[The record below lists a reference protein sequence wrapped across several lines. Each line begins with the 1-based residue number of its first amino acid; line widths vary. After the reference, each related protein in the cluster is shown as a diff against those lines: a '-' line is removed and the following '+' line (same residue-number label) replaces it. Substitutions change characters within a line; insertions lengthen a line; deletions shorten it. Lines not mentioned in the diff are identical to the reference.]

1 MKKWAGALLIG
12 LGVFLV
18 IAAPLVRFYLA
29 PSLVKIPIDQES
41 SSESEA
47 TGATYLE
54 RATASLKFN
63 QTVRATRE
71 VRGVVKDGT
80 EDRAV
85 WDVYLTVTNADTGAL
100 ISASTDR
107 VAMDRRTG
115 ESIRCCEETVDGE
128 PVEHK
133 GLTYTFPFG
142 TEKKSYEYFDNTIKE
157 TRPMRYLGTAEI
169 GGVEVYRFRQ
179 VVEETTVDRLDVPGA
194 LVGLPNQPTVQADL
208 TYATTRTVWVEPA
221 SGVIV
226 RGQQQQK
233 QTLKAAGAPQET
245 VVLDA
250 LFRFTDDT
258 VENGLDSA
266 REARSS
272 ILLLTVVGPA
282 AALILG
288 LILVLIGVALLRRST
303 PKRAAPKVD
312 TEKKAGERTA
322 TAST

>member
-1 MKKWAGALLIG
+1 MRKWAGALLIG

-18 IAAPLVRFYLA
+18 FAAPLARYYLA
-29 PSLVKIPIDQES
+29 PSIVRIPIDQES

-63 QTVRATRE
+63 QTIRATRE
-71 VRGVVKDGT
+71 VRGDVKDGT

-100 ISASTDR
+100 IDASTDR
-107 VAMDRRTG
+107 VALDRRSG
-115 ESIRCCEETVDGE
+115 EAVRCCEETVDGE
-128 PVEHK
+128 PVEHE

-142 TEKKSYEYFDNTIKE
+142 TEKKSYDYFDNSIGE

-169 GGVEVYRFRQ
+169 RGLEVYRFRQ
-179 VVEETTVDRLDVPGA
+179 VVEETVVDSLDVPGS
-194 LVGLPNQPTVQADL
+194 LVGQPNTPTVKADVV
-208 TYATTRTVWVEPA
+208 YSTTRTVWVEPA

-233 QTLKAAGAPQET
+233 QTLRAEGSPQDT

-250 LFRFTDDT
+250 LFRFTDET
-258 VENGLDSA
+258 VDGGLESA

-272 ILLLTVVGPA
+272 IMLLTVVGPITS
-282 AALILG
+282 LILG
-288 LILVLIGVALLRRST
+288 VVLILIGLAVVRRGK
-303 PKRAAPKVD
+303 PKRTAAAKVD
-312 TEKKAGERTA
+312 TEKKPASAA
-322 TAST
+322 T

>member
-1 MKKWAGALLIG
+1 MKKWAGALLLG

-18 IAAPLVRFYLA
+18 IAAPLARYYLA
-29 PSLVKIPIDQES
+29 PSLVRIPIDQES

-54 RATASLKFN
+54 RATASLKYN
-63 QTVRATRE
+63 QTMRATRE
-71 VRGVVKDGT
+71 VRGDVKDGT
-80 EDRAV
+80 ENRAV
-85 WDVYLTVTNADTGAL
+85 WDVYLTITNADTGAL

-107 VAMDRRTG
+107 LALDRRSG
-115 ESIRCCEETVDGE
+115 EAVRCCEETVDGE

-133 GLTYTFPFG
+133 GLTYTFPFN
-142 TEKKSYEYFDNTIKE
+142 TEKKSYDYYDNTIKE

-169 GGVEVYRFRQ
+169 RGLEVYRFRQ
-179 VVEETTVDRLDVPGA
+179 VVEETVVDNLEVPGS
-194 LVGLPNQPTVQADL
+194 LVGLPNQPSVKADV
-208 TYATTRTVWVEPA
+208 TYSTTRTVWVEPS

-233 QTLKAAGAPQET
+233 QTLRAEGAPQET

-258 VENGLDSA
+258 VNNGLDSA

-272 ILLLTVVGPA
+272 ILLLTVVGPTA
-282 AALILG
+282 SLILG
-288 LILVLIGVALLRRST
+288 IILILIGLAVVRRAA
-303 PKRAAPKVD
+303 PKRAAPRGGVD
-312 TEKKAGERTA
+312 MDKERTA
-322 TAST
+322 AST